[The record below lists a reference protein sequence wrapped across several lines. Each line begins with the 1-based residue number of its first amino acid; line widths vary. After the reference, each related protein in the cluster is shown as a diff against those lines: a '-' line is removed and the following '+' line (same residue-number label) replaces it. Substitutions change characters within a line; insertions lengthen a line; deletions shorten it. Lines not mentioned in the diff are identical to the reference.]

1 MIGKNVEEM
10 FKQPTENIMIPAS
23 DVATVHED
31 DSLVHAI
38 LVLSSSGYQT
48 IPVIDDENRIRGL
61 ISISNIVT
69 SAHELSIFDE
79 EKLAQIKVSE
89 VMNQM
94 VPMLFDN
101 YDLEDVLRLL
111 VNNNFICITH
121 KNGYFLGII
130 PRKIVLERFT
140 HIAHNIES
148 EYKLIKKWWVLI
160 LIIFYFEN
168 SWSKRFYKY
177 FFIFINFSINIS
189 TSTIF

>member
-1 MIGKNVEEM
+1 MIGKNVEKM

-48 IPVIDDENRIRGL
+48 IPVIDDENRVRGL

-148 EYKLIKKWWVLI
+148 EYKLIKK
-160 LIIFYFEN
+160 
-168 SWSKRFYKY
+168 
-177 FFIFINFSINIS
+177 
-189 TSTIF
+189 